1 MSKLTLALVAFLQS
15 APANEALRTLTGD
28 ALKPAQALPTLT
40 RLRKTFSME
49 EASALLELAR
59 TRQKAVAK
67 FGDRAHAMLFT
78 PDALEQA
85 SHPLLRAYRATRL
98 RGRVLDV
105 CCGVGADSLAMA
117 EAGSDVLGVDIDP
130 VRVAMAQHNA
140 VVWGVPAR
148 FVVQDA
154 DTLGDCAGYDW
165 LFYDPARRDDDGKR
179 IFDVRDYQPPLD
191 WLARWRVPYA
201 GAKLAPSVDWDD
213 VRGLGQQLE
222 YVSVKGDMKEAILW
236 RSPSLEGARPRLA
249 TLITDAGAHTWA
261 GEMPDAPPQSH
272 APQAYLH
279 EPDASLLRAGEVA
292 SLALAIGAHFLDPTI
307 AYLTTAHPVRSV
319 WARSWRVQDWMP
331 FQLKRLRAYLRER
344 NIGRVTVKKRGFPM
358 LPEELLAQL
367 KPKGDNACTLFMT
380 RCDGSPIAIVCE
392 ADEIA
397 L

>member
-15 APANEALRTLTGD
+15 ARAHDALAELSGD
-28 ALKPAQALPTLT
+28 ALKPAHALPTLT
-40 RLRKTFSME
+40 RLRKSFSME
-49 EASALLELAR
+49 EASALLDLAR
-59 TRQKAVAK
+59 TRQKAIAK
-67 FGDRAHAMLFT
+67 FGDKAQAMLFT

-85 SHPLLRAYRATRL
+85 SHPLVRAYRASRFS
-98 RGRVLDV
+98 GCVLDV
-105 CCGVGADSLAMA
+105 CCGVGADTLAMA
-117 EAGSDVLGVDIDP
+117 AAGCDVLGVDNDP
-130 VRVAMAQHNA
+130 VRVAMAEHNA
-140 VVWGVPAR
+140 VVWGVTAR

-154 DTLGDCAGYDW
+154 DTLGDCAGYDA
-165 LFYDPARRDDDGKR
+165 LFYDPSRRDDDGKR
-179 IFDVRDYQPPLD
+179 VFDVRTTQPPLD

-201 GAKLAPSVDWDD
+201 GAKLAPSADWDD
-213 VRGLGQQLE
+213 VRALGQQVE

-249 TLITDAGAHTWA
+249 TLITEDGAHTWA
-261 GEMPDAPPQSH
+261 GEMPDAPPQAH
-272 APQAYLH
+272 VPQAYLH
-279 EPDASLLRAGEVA
+279 EPDASLLRAVEVA

-307 AYLTTAHPVRSV
+307 AYLTTAHPVRSL

-344 NIGRVTVKKRGFPM
+344 NLGRVTVKKRGFPM

-380 RCDGSPIAIVCE
+380 RYDGNPIAIVCD